1 MHEFLETRM
10 LQRFLPKLK
19 LFFRFVFSRDIS
31 SEFCL
36 TNWRWVM
43 WYHGAVEVKWENE
56 SFKTDLPSIEDD
68 EFAIYD
74 KLL

>member
-1 MHEFLETRM
+1 
-10 LQRFLPKLK
+10 
-19 LFFRFVFSRDIS
+19 
-31 SEFCL
+31 
-36 TNWRWVM
+36 M